1 MDKSLSMSFPG
12 TLLARRNGYQEKYRV
27 TKRVI
32 DPHSPRASRVYVR
45 REGLQS
51 EEVWNNSCVM
61 LEDLQRLFELE
72 SDGLEDLD
80 I

>member
-1 MDKSLSMSFPG
+1 MDESLSMSFPG
-12 TLLARRNGYQEKYRV
+12 TLLARRSGCRERYRV
-27 TKRVI
+27 TKRCI
-32 DPHSPRASRVYVR
+32 DSRAPRASRVYVR

-51 EEVWNNSCVM
+51 EEVWDNSCVM

-72 SDGLEDLD
+72 ADELEDLD